1 MTSDAAQTLTAAL
14 APDGKSSWG
23 RIALAAAAAL
33 IGVVA
38 FLVVAAAAVAVAIVG
53 AVVAAIAM
61 IGRKPA
67 RRAPEGVLEGR
78 RTADGWTV
86 EPAR

>member
-1 MTSDAAQTLTAAL
+1 MTSDAAQTLTASPAR
-14 APDGKSSWG
+14 DGKSSWA
-23 RIALAAAAAL
+23 RFALAGAAAL
-33 IGVVA
+33 IGVAA

-61 IGRKPA
+61 FGRKPA
-67 RRAPEGVLEGR
+67 RRAPQSVLEGR